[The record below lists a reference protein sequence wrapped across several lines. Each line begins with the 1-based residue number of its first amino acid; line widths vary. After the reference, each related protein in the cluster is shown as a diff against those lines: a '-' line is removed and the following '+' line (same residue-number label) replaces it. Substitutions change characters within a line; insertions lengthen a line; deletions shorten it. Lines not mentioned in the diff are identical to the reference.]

1 MVQMSLVA
9 PPTPVPPPASPDRH
23 VSSAL
28 AYEDTTFA
36 NLDAQPPYAPQLL
49 TQMADQRSSAS
60 AQHVLSE
67 AVKPAPTLTPAQLAL
82 LSHSLPPDER
92 CWLIEGLCAAL
103 RAANERI
110 SHDHTLAL
118 MLAQL
123 RSDVA
128 SAEELGALKA
138 KHTALVK
145 EVGAARAR
153 ELEATAARMY
163 PSLGHNARRKLM
175 GVEGGSGG
183 GGGGGSDA
191 GASADAEVAS
201 PDAHIA
207 SGFFDPWRGGT
218 AAAAAAAAAAASS
231 SSPSASALAGAARAS
246 SYYEFAAPLPRA
258 GGSRGGEGLSLAA
271 EGMGLGGPL
280 PRGPPLSA
288 EVQRALGSDFP
299 AMESH
304 ALEAHAAAAA
314 ASCGRCTGMPSDASS
329 HGGGGVTGAGGLQMS
344 HSMPALGRPP
354 PHASRPRTTDHPAA
368 GGHPAVGGYPAVGGH
383 PATHL
388 GAASASV
395 LPPQPRR
402 LPGQVGARPVSERIR
417 RHLSPPFLLQKPMPG
432 TSIGL
437 GSNQDAAALREGVG
451 SGGGGKVKGASSK
464 GVSVSRLYAPLTT
477 TDGRRSTPCC
487 ASGQSRTGGS
497 HGAGQYGAG
506 QYGAGQ
512 YGAGGSLGASAT
524 APSLGAGSR
533 LTPSASYRGGGGGGG
548 LGPYAPAPGA
558 AGSGVYTV
566 PPARPNSR
574 ERVQPTGA
582 EDRQRQGACI
592 HASSVNTS
600 VQGALYSAAR
610 PQPLDVPMQAVSL
623 KNGIGPPPAA

>member
-163 PSLGHNARRKLM
+163 PSLGPNARRKLM

-246 SYYEFAAPLPRA
+246 SGTPLSPARVAAAPLDQVDWRQLV
-258 GGSRGGEGLSLAA
+258 EEL
-271 EGMGLGGPL
+271 
-280 PRGPPLSA
+280 
-288 EVQRALGSDFP
+288 VV
-299 AMESH
+299 
-304 ALEAHAAAAA
+304 LEQAAA
-314 ASCGRCTGMPSDASS
+314 
-329 HGGGGVTGAGGLQMS
+329 
-344 HSMPALGRPP
+344 
-354 PHASRPRTTDHPAA
+354 
-368 GGHPAVGGYPAVGGH
+368 
-383 PATHL
+383 
-388 GAASASV
+388 
-395 LPPQPRR
+395 PQ
-402 LPGQVGARPVSERIR
+402 
-417 RHLSPPFLLQKPMPG
+417 
-432 TSIGL
+432 
-437 GSNQDAAALREGVG
+437 
-451 SGGGGKVKGASSK
+451 
-464 GVSVSRLYAPLTT
+464 
-477 TDGRRSTPCC
+477 
-487 ASGQSRTGGS
+487 
-497 HGAGQYGAG
+497 
-506 QYGAGQ
+506 
-512 YGAGGSLGASAT
+512 
-524 APSLGAGSR
+524 
-533 LTPSASYRGGGGGGG
+533 
-548 LGPYAPAPGA
+548 
-558 AGSGVYTV
+558 
-566 PPARPNSR
+566 
-574 ERVQPTGA
+574 
-582 EDRQRQGACI
+582 
-592 HASSVNTS
+592 
-600 VQGALYSAAR
+600 
-610 PQPLDVPMQAVSL
+610 
-623 KNGIGPPPAA
+623 

>member
-1 MVQMSLVA
+1 
-9 PPTPVPPPASPDRH
+9 
-23 VSSAL
+23 
-28 AYEDTTFA
+28 
-36 NLDAQPPYAPQLL
+36 
-49 TQMADQRSSAS
+49 
-60 AQHVLSE
+60 
-67 AVKPAPTLTPAQLAL
+67 
-82 LSHSLPPDER
+82 
-92 CWLIEGLCAAL
+92 
-103 RAANERI
+103 
-110 SHDHTLAL
+110 
-118 MLAQL
+118 
-123 RSDVA
+123 VA

-218 AAAAAAAAAAASS
+218 AAAAAAAAAAAS

-451 SGGGGKVKGASSK
+451 SGGGGKAKGASSK

-497 HGAGQYGAG
+497 HGAGQYGAGQYGAGQYGAGQYGAG

>member
-218 AAAAAAAAAAASS
+218 AAAAAAVAAAASS

-246 SYYEFAAPLPRA
+246 SYYEFAAPLPRT

-271 EGMGLGGPL
+271 EGMGLGVPL

-344 HSMPALGRPP
+344 HRMPALGRPP

-451 SGGGGKVKGASSK
+451 SGGGGKAKGASSK

-497 HGAGQYGAG
+497 HGAG

>member
-218 AAAAAAAAAAASS
+218 AAAAAAVAAAASS

-271 EGMGLGGPL
+271 EGMGLGVPL

-329 HGGGGVTGAGGLQMS
+329 HGGGGVTGTGGLQMS
-344 HSMPALGRPP
+344 HRMPALGRPP

-451 SGGGGKVKGASSK
+451 SGGGGKAKGASSK

-497 HGAGQYGAG
+497 HGAG